1 MKRDSAIVAAVV
13 LIYTI
18 LAKGMEWFGIVNL
31 SGVNDII
38 ILTLFALGAV
48 MFLIWNDS
56 EVWDE

>member
-13 LIYTI
+13 LIYTL

>member
-48 MFLIWNDS
+48 MFLIWNDP

>member
-1 MKRDSAIVAAVV
+1 MKRDSAIVATVV
-13 LIYTI
+13 LIYTV

>member
-18 LAKGMEWFGIVNL
+18 LAKGLEWFGIVNL

>member
-13 LIYTI
+13 LIYTV